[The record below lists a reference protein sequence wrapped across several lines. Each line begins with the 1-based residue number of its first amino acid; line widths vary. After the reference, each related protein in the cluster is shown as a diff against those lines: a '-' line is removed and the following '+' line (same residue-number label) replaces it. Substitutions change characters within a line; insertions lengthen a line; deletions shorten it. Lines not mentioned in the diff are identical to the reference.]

1 MKNHFLISS
10 KKSNNLNKSFNLNEK
25 KDVIKVYKLQKNSN
39 LNLNLNP
46 ILNNKKVFK
55 RNKIY

>member
-1 MKNHFLISS
+1 MKNHFLISF
-10 KKSNNLNKSFNLNEK
+10 KKSNNLNKLFNLNEK
-25 KDVIKVYKLQKNSN
+25 KGVIKVYKLQKNSN
-39 LNLNLNP
+39 LNLNPNP